1 MVRIDSTGLCPVWD
15 SLDLFAYPQPHVDI
29 HNHLGQVADHYG
41 VRWDIPDNSATL
53 TATGQTGQTYLWST
67 GDTTASITVSPTVPT
82 LYSVVS
88 TTEHGCM
95 DSISVT
101 VLCLNAS
108 ISTADE
114 MQFLIYPN
122 PVSSQSKLTVEGTD
136 IETITVYNMLGK
148 EVAKI
153 TAKGEKK
160 IDIPVGDFAKG
171 VYVISVKDS
180 LGKTGR
186 KTFVVK

>member
-1 MVRIDSTGLCPVWD
+1 
-15 SLDLFAYPQPHVDI
+15 
-29 HNHLGQVADHYG
+29 
-41 VRWDIPDNSATL
+41 
-53 TATGQTGQTYLWST
+53 
-67 GDTTASITVSPTVPT
+67 
-82 LYSVVS
+82 
-88 TTEHGCM
+88 
-95 DSISVT
+95 
-101 VLCLNAS
+101 
-108 ISTADE
+108 

-160 IDIPVGDFAKG
+160 IDIPVGDFARG